1 MTNGYVR
8 KYIEN
13 STKSYISK
21 ATFLIDLFSGNDRN
35 DVDAIRKNAIYSV
48 MIGDLYKILNEKFIS
63 NTLSVAE
70 ENVFVFLN
78 IIDDY
83 DVVIQEV
90 FKSSELQCMLLN
102 STINFN
108 EFNVFGKIELHK
120 ILNDNQINR
129 LKKISPT
136 IDDDIETYN
145 KDFDLKDYMKFY
157 RNYTNHLRSIAPYGC
172 EISFIDAMKNHFT
185 RLFQYDPSIN
195 SKVLNE
201 LCEYYFK
208 MNSYLESKNVK
219 RYKFL
224 DYKECSENIHKF
236 INDSDNIEKMLLFWI
251 SVEESKKDNVYNID
265 GIEFNEEEY
274 KNYNKEKIYIKK

>member
-1 MTNGYVR
+1 MTNRYVR

-13 STKSYISK
+13 NTKSYLSK
-21 ATFLIDLFSGNDRN
+21 TMFLIDLFSGKDKN
-35 DVDAIRKNAIYSV
+35 DVDTIRKTIIYSV

-63 NTLSVAE
+63 NTLSVKE

-83 DVVIQEV
+83 DIVIQEV
-90 FKSSELQCMLLN
+90 FKSSEFQCMLLD

-108 EFNVFGKIELHK
+108 ELNVFGKIELHK
-120 ILNDNQINR
+120 ILNDNQIKR

-157 RNYTNHLRSIAPYGC
+157 KNYTNHLRGIAPYGC
-172 EISFIDAMKNHFT
+172 EISFIDAMKSHFT

-195 SKVLNE
+195 SKALNE
-201 LCEYYFK
+201 LVEYYFK

-219 RYKFL
+219 RYDFL
-224 DYKECSENIHKF
+224 DYKECSENIYKF
-236 INDSDNIEKMLLFWI
+236 INNSDNIEKMLLFWI

-274 KNYNKEKIYIKK
+274 KNYNKEKIYLKK

>member
-1 MTNGYVR
+1 
-8 KYIEN
+8 
-13 STKSYISK
+13 
-21 ATFLIDLFSGNDRN
+21 
-35 DVDAIRKNAIYSV
+35 

-120 ILNDNQINR
+120 ILNDNQIKR

-195 SKVLNE
+195 SKVLN
-201 LCEYYFK
+201 
-208 MNSYLESKNVK
+208 
-219 RYKFL
+219 
-224 DYKECSENIHKF
+224 
-236 INDSDNIEKMLLFWI
+236 
-251 SVEESKKDNVYNID
+251 
-265 GIEFNEEEY
+265 
-274 KNYNKEKIYIKK
+274 